1 MGGDRV
7 ARDVAGDGL
16 WWVDVTTTQQ
26 SASPGGARG
35 PQPPG
40 ECGDATE
47 RLVAVVVDVEDD
59 VVVVVV
65 VVVDVVVGRCC
76 RCCCCCGDA

>member
-1 MGGDRV
+1 MMACGG
-7 ARDVAGDGL
+7 L
-16 WWVDVTTTQQ
+16 I
-26 SASPGGARG
+26 SPQHNNQPVLGGARG